1 MLRRRIFSAAM
12 ASVMAL
18 SSVAVVAQAEET
30 TNKVVTEAELKELI
44 TVTYGDAWRADE
56 LKNYG
61 PTTTERVYDALE
73 AADTILNDPDSDEED
88 WTVAYQMV
96 EAVMET
102 LYNYTLD
109 ELKDLVKEAEKIIAK
124 YPNNIFNEELQDQVY
139 TSGSFTNLEEQLDFA
154 KSFLTSTSPAD
165 ITTAYETLKAAI
177 DGLVENPKVTKSD
190 FRAVLKAY
198 NEIIDNQYD
207 YDAWRRGAANWNAYE
222 KISTGNPWIL
232 HNGAASVA
240 YGHLYNIVAA
250 AEDGIVEAYDTIDAI
265 KGLTV
270 TTDAEIYE
278 GYVLAKDA
286 IMLYNAWSADS
297 VNKSTKAGL
306 AQLIDE
312 YHGQL
317 VYDYATSEV
326 EDLLT
331 AIETAIAAYDAQATV
346 TTMGTDAAAGSAA
359 TDDLWNTV
367 VVKEHYWGDNGVPG
381 TDKLIEASAFIK
393 LATEKVD
400 GDADALLKVMYIP
413 LTDAGYY
420 DTDASRTGIVFEREK
435 KDDGKYQTIS
445 VGSKFDISTL
455 IDITKKVAGDD
466 MTSAENNTADD
477 SDEAGYSWGGWL
489 LSSGNPLTSTDPA
502 MDAWDYSV
510 SLEKAMEIA
519 EIYLYED
526 KDTIKDPD
534 VNPIKDIDTKN
545 TIAVKTDGTIV
556 LTAQAPEYQ
565 MAYRYL
571 YYALTEKY
579 EGAISAS
586 SCDHTKADVK
596 RLIND
601 AWELIEDTG
610 DAAIFNEANVA
621 LAEARQAAMNWV
633 AAADSD
639 RLYKEYTP
647 GVSPLDK
654 DGDDAYD
661 PYDSSTAAYHALETA
676 YSNLLAEY
684 NALKYSFGE
693 IYEEIYKVAQ
703 KIDNNDLEP
712 TKELVDAMH
721 ATALALSDI
730 DPITYTVEMDGDEH
744 YEYEDNAAFDE
755 LRYFQPINRLITNA
769 GDGVSIDTIAAEL
782 DIATASVTTKDGLNP
797 THAALA
803 SAYAAL
809 IAAQDQKDADKGLLG
824 DVNGDT
830 KVTPADAAM
839 ILKKYVGLEVEGYN
853 ADVADFNEDG
863 KVTPAD
869 AADILKAYVS

>member
-44 TVTYGDAWRADE
+44 TVTYGDAWRVDE

-61 PTTTERVYDALE
+61 PVTTERVYNALE
-73 AADTILNDPDSDEED
+73 AADTILNDPDSDKED

-96 EAVMET
+96 EAVMDT
-102 LYNYTLD
+102 LYNYTME
-109 ELKDLVKEAEKIIAK
+109 ELKDLIKEAEKILAK

-139 TSGSFTNLEEQLDFA
+139 TSESFSNLEEQLDFA
-154 KSFLTSTSPAD
+154 KSFTTSTSPAD
-165 ITTAYETLKAAI
+165 ITTAYETLDAAI
-177 DGLVENPKVTKSD
+177 KGLDENPQVTKSD
-190 FRAVLKAY
+190 FRAVLKQY
-198 NEIIDNQYD
+198 NEIIDNEYA
-207 YDAWRRGAANWNAYE
+207 YDAWRRGSGGWVAAGVYY
-222 KISTGNPWIL
+222 GGDWIL
-232 HNGAASVA
+232 QNSVGSTA
-240 YGHLYNIVAA
+240 YGHLYNTIAA
-250 AEDGIVEAYDTIDAI
+250 AETNIVSAYDTIDAI

-270 TTDAEIYE
+270 TTDADIYN
-278 GYVLAKDA
+278 GYMLAKDA
-286 IMLYNAWSADS
+286 IGIYNSWTADS

-306 AQLIDE
+306 AQLIDD

-317 VYDYATSEV
+317 VYEYAKNELD
-326 EDLLT
+326 DLLS
-331 AIETAIAAYDAQATV
+331 AIETAIVTQDADATAE
-346 TTMGTDAAAGSAA
+346 TMGTDAADGSTA
-359 TDDLWNTV
+359 TDDLWNTATV
-367 VVKEHYWGDNGVPG
+367 NIKGYAFDANDPTWQGAHSYDRLVTAE
-381 TDKLIEASAFIK
+381 AFIK
-393 LATEKVD
+393 LTTPKKDA
-400 GDADALLKVMYIP
+400 GDTDSKFLKMIYVP
-413 LTDAGYY
+413 LNDAGYY
-420 DTDASRTGIVFEREK
+420 DSARDIVFTAAEK
-435 KDDGKYQTIS
+435 KADGGKFQTIS
-445 VGSKFDISTL
+445 VGSKFDLSKL
-455 IDITKKVAGDD
+455 IDITGKVAGDD
-466 MTSAENNTADD
+466 MDSAENNTADN
-477 SDEAGYSWGGWL
+477 SDETAIWGANVFTTAGVTFAETWDWG
-489 LSSGNPLTSTDPA
+489 
-502 MDAWDYSV
+502 V

-526 KDTIKDPD
+526 KDTIKDPA

-579 EGAISAS
+579 EGSVS
-586 SCDHTKADVK
+586 YTSCDHTKADVK
-596 RLIND
+596 KLIND
-601 AWELIEDTG
+601 AWDLIEDTG
-610 DAAIFNEANVA
+610 DAAIFNDANVA
-621 LAEARQAAMNWV
+621 LAEARQDAMNWV

-639 RLYKEYTP
+639 RLYKEYTAGKAP
-647 GVSPLDK
+647 MDK
-654 DGDDAYD
+654 DGDGEYD
-661 PYDSSTAAYHALETA
+661 SYDSSTAAYHALEA
-676 YSNLLAEY
+676 VYGNLLAEY

-703 KIDNNDLEP
+703 KIDNGDLEP

-730 DPITYTVEMDGDEH
+730 DPITYTVEGD
-744 YEYEDNAAFDE
+744 EYEDNYAFDE
-755 LRYFQPINRLITNA
+755 LRYFMPINRVVTNT
-769 GDGVSIDTIAAEL
+769 GDGVSIDTIATEL
-782 DIATASVTTKDGLNP
+782 GVTAASVTTKDGKNP

-809 IAAQDQKDADKGLLG
+809 IAAQDQKAADKGMLG
-824 DVNGDT
+824 DVNGDK
-830 KVTPADAAM
+830 KVTPADASM
-839 ILKKYVGLEVEGYN
+839 ILKAYVGLEVEGYN